1 MCLFCNCMSAK
12 KYHRVLRHLWH
23 KSHCSM
29 TDGISHRLLS
39 ELKQLRCAINQ
50 SRVLIVYMYIHSS
63 PKIKI
68 ANKNFLYLS
77 SRWYGN
83 QHPLNLAIVEL
94 PGNKASPSAPL
105 LKPKL
110 PKLKPFPSW
119 EVQKLGDCSAIQFV
133 QSMQV
138 NTDKKSVENIFVKVT
153 SIWTRTLPSGG
164 GGGRSCLATR

>member
-1 MCLFCNCMSAK
+1 MTNVSLLQLHVCKKIPSKMVVAPPSIKTLMAK
-12 KYHRVLRHLWH
+12 ESFIAVWQMGFHIDCYQNWI
-23 KSHCSM
+23 
-29 TDGISHRLLS
+29 D
-39 ELKQLRCAINQ
+39 
-50 SRVLIVYMYIHSS
+50 SS
-63 PKIKI
+63 TKIKI

-77 SRWYGN
+77 FRWYGN

-153 SIWTRTLPSGG
+153 SIWTRTLASGG
-164 GGGRSCLATR
+164 GGGRSCLAAR

>member
-1 MCLFCNCMSAK
+1 
-12 KYHRVLRHLWH
+12 
-23 KSHCSM
+23 M

-39 ELKQLRCAINQ
+39 ESKQLRCAINQ
-50 SRVLIVYMYIHSS
+50 TRVLIVYIYIHSS

-83 QHPLNLAIVEL
+83 QHPLNFAIVEL

-164 GGGRSCLATR
+164 GGERSSLAAR

>member
-1 MCLFCNCMSAK
+1 
-12 KYHRVLRHLWH
+12 
-23 KSHCSM
+23 M

-39 ELKQLRCAINQ
+39 ELKQLRCAI
-50 SRVLIVYMYIHSS
+50 IVYMYIHSS

-164 GGGRSCLATR
+164 GGERSSLAAR

>member
-1 MCLFCNCMSAK
+1 
-12 KYHRVLRHLWH
+12 
-23 KSHCSM
+23 M
-29 TDGISHRLLS
+29 T
-39 ELKQLRCAINQ
+39 
-50 SRVLIVYMYIHSS
+50 
-63 PKIKI
+63 
-68 ANKNFLYLS
+68 NKRYVN
-77 SRWYGN
+77 
-83 QHPLNLAIVEL
+83 L

-153 SIWTRTLPSGG
+153 SIWTRTLASGG
-164 GGGRSCLATR
+164 AGGRSCLAAR